1 MQTFKQW
8 QHIILVCLCLTYFTL
23 IVSRSIHV
31 DAMASFHSLYDWV
44 IFHYMCVPFLLCLF
58 LCQWTLRLLPYLGYC
73 KQCCCEYWC
82 ACIFL
87 ELVFFLDLCPG
98 MGLQG
103 HIATPFFILWGTPVL
118 FSTVAVPVYIPTSC
132 VGELPISTPS
142 PAFNKPPLHVKNR
155 MLTSIQSTAKGLK
168 LGASRGAA
176 EMKTTGLK
184 RWFYRRSFP
193 RDNSCLPYQEI

>member
-1 MQTFKQW
+1 MSFSVW
-8 QHIILVCLCLTYFTL
+8 LSSL
-23 IVSRSIHV
+23 IGWSLSPSLLQL
-31 DAMASFHSLYDWV
+31 MALFHSFLWMNNIPLCVCVCVCVYTPHLY
-44 IFHYMCVPFLLCLF
+44 PFICG
-58 LCQWTLRLLPYLGYC
+58 WTLRLLPYLGYC

>member
-73 KQCCCEYWC
+73 KQCNSEHWDTF
-82 ACIFL
+82 IFFVL
-87 ELVFFLDLCPG
+87 FCFFCLFFFVFFFFASTILSWLPCSIVWSQESWF
-98 MGLQG
+98 LQL
-103 HIATPFFILWGTPVL
+103 HSSFSRLLWLFKVFCVSIWIVKFFVLVLW
-118 FSTVAVPVYIPTSC
+118 
-132 VGELPISTPS
+132 
-142 PAFNKPPLHVKNR
+142 KMPLA
-155 MLTSIQSTAKGLK
+155 M
-168 LGASRGAA
+168 
-176 EMKTTGLK
+176 
-184 RWFYRRSFP
+184 W
-193 RDNSCLPYQEI
+193 